1 MSCDCLSTGR
11 SEVKCPIVIKDGNFR
26 NYVQQNSCLK
36 KGNGHFLLRKSHRY
50 YYQVQQQL
58 FSVPEIK
65 YYDFV
70 VCAIDDK
77 ENMHLILQCLYPDEQ
92 HWNSVLPKLATF
104 WRICILW
111 EIIGQDS
118 VVVFVWHLP
127 DWGLEWLKQ
136 RFVEEHVCDVPVE
149 GNARLLMICQVHL
162 VFVCY
167 PSIVPDLLSV
177 FTHVTNA

>member
-1 MSCDCLSTGR
+1 MWLSWHWTQW
-11 SEVKCPIVIKDGNFR
+11 SEVPNCDQRWQLYELCSAEFLPKKRKCCSEKVTGITIRCSSSYFL
-26 NYVQQNSCLK
+26 CLK
-36 KGNGHFLLRKSHRY
+36 S
-50 YYQVQQQL
+50 
-58 FSVPEIK
+58 SIMT
-65 YYDFV
+65 V

-111 EIIGQDS
+111 EIIGRGS
-118 VVVFVWHLP
+118 VVVFAWHLP
-127 DWGLEWLKQ
+127 DWDLEWLKQ
-136 RFVEEHVCDVPVE
+136 RFVEKHVCDVPVE
-149 GNARLLMICQVHL
+149 GNAILLMICQIHL
-162 VFVCY
+162 VFACY